1 MTPHPRPPLR
11 RQRGI
16 VLVVALIMLLL
27 MTMAGLASM
36 RGTTLEERMAG
47 NWRDQ
52 NLAFQG
58 AEAALRHGE
67 NTLAPLVEPPVH
79 HTWPAC
85 TEGETCLVFVHA
97 ADADGPVR
105 GGILSAL
112 EAERAQW
119 FALSRTYPGELGLAA
134 APSHLIEHRAHE
146 PDHLVTGFGPSH
158 ETGRDLY
165 RITAHGRGQTPAA
178 ESILQSIY
186 AKRFN

>member
-1 MTPHPRPPLR
+1 MSTR
-11 RQRGI
+11 RVLHAHREQGI
-16 VLVVALIMLLL
+16 VLVIALIMLLL

-52 NLAFQG
+52 NLALQA

-67 NTLAPLVEPPVH
+67 NTLAPLTEPPVH

-85 TEGETCLVFVHA
+85 IEGETCLVFVHA
-97 ADADGPVR
+97 PEANDPVR
-105 GGILSAL
+105 GGILSRL
-112 EAERAQW
+112 EAERTQW
-119 FALSRTYPGELGLAA
+119 FALSRDYPTDLGLAA
-134 APSHLIEHRAHE
+134 VPSHLIEHRAHE
-146 PDHLVTGFGPSH
+146 RDHLVTGFGPSH

-165 RITAHGRGQTPAA
+165 RITSQGQGQTPAA
-178 ESILQSIY
+178 ESVLQSIY